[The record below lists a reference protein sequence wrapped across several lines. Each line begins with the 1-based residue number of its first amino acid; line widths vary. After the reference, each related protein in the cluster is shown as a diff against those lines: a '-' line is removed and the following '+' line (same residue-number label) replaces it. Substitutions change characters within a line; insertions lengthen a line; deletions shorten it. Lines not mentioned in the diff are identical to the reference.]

1 MTIGGVDHS
10 NRTTSS
16 DEELASKTLSS
27 VDERTTKVQ
36 KRKSKK
42 KKVRK
47 SSGKLEASV
56 KSKSSI
62 DALKEVE
69 VAQKVLFDRTADY
82 SKNPE
87 ILDLCHFIAHSPT
100 AWHAVENMKAE
111 YVKAGFQELDLKN
124 PVWGVELGGKYFVTQ
139 NGSTFLA
146 FVLPRQ
152 KPKSFAVVGAH
163 TDSPALRTKPN
174 PEKSSS
180 GVNLLCPEY
189 YGGPTLPTWFDR
201 DLGLAGRVNVID
213 IDGKAKC
220 HIYDSERAVAFLST
234 VPIHLKH
241 EQLTKLEIN
250 EQRNLPVITT
260 LTGTHDRPFIEELL
274 SEKIDFKK
282 IIGTELFLYPVQ
294 EPRIINGQFLSSWRL
309 DNLLGTHAGYRGL
322 LQNAEPEED
331 RAKIFISW
339 DNEEV
344 GSKTAQGA
352 ASMLLEEVISRAC
365 LDLELSYSELSAAK
379 NASGLISVDSS
390 HAEHPNYKE
399 LYEPDN
405 TAYMGDGPVIKVNA
419 QQHYSTDA
427 ISQGWIHEVALKEGI
442 PVKEFCART
451 DGRCGS
457 TIGSIV
463 ASKLGI
469 RGVDIGVAQLA
480 MHSAREHFALV
491 DHLHM
496 IVLLRELYSHSFDVE
511 YN

>member
-1 MTIGGVDHS
+1 MTIDIEK
-10 NRTTSS
+10 SS
-16 DEELASKTLSS
+16 GRVTSS
-27 VDERTTKVQ
+27 VDETTVKNLSSEDEKVSKIHSR
-36 KRKSKK
+36 KRKKK
-42 KKVRK
+42 RIRK
-47 SSGKLEASV
+47 SAGKLDVSV
-56 KSKSSI
+56 KSKSSF
-62 DALKEVE
+62 DALKEVK
-69 VAQKVLFDRTADY
+69 VSQKALFKRTADY

-87 ILDLCHFIAHSPT
+87 ILDLCNFIEKSPT
-100 AWHAVENMKAE
+100 AWHAVANMKKE
-111 YVKAGFQELDLKN
+111 YIEAGFKELVLTEIEWNVDF
-124 PVWGVELGGKYFVTQ
+124 GGKYFVTQ

-146 FVLPRQ
+146 FVLPTE
-152 KPKSFAVVGAH
+152 KPKSFSVIGAH
-163 TDSPALRTKPN
+163 TDSPALRTKPS
-174 PEKSSS
+174 PEKTSS

-189 YGGPTLPTWFDR
+189 YGGPILPTWFDR
-201 DLGLAGRVNVID
+201 DLGLAGRVKYID
-213 IDGKAKC
+213 NDGKSKC
-220 HIYDSERAVAFLST
+220 YIYNSERAVAFLST
-234 VPIHLKH
+234 APIHMKR

-250 EQRNLPVITT
+250 EQKNLPVITT
-260 LTGTHDRPFIEELL
+260 LTGTHDRPFIEVLL

-322 LQNAEPEED
+322 LLNAEPEEN

-344 GSKTAQGA
+344 GSNTAQGA
-352 ASMLLEEVISRAC
+352 ASMLLEEVMSRVC
-365 LDLELSYSELSAAK
+365 LQLKMSYSELSAAK
-379 NASGLISVDSS
+379 NSSGLISVDSS

-419 QQHYSTDA
+419 QQHYATDA
-427 ISQGWIHEVALKEGI
+427 ISQGWIHEVALKKGI

-480 MHSAREHFALV
+480 MHSSREHFALV
-491 DHLHM
+491 DHLSM
-496 IVLLRELYSHSFDVE
+496 MVLLRGLYSHPFDVE
-511 YN
+511 YD